1 MWLTMLLAQN
11 PKRITMPASAN
22 RNLGPILSRILP
34 KNGDAN
40 PPTIPEAE
48 NIAAVIVA
56 LPPKLCFRAGKNTGW
71 LFLTPPS
78 TNKLLN
84 INPSITQPYLGFDSF

>member
-1 MWLTMLLAQN
+1 MWLTILLAQN
-11 PKRITMPASAN
+11 PSRITIPASVNIN
-22 RNLGPILSRILP
+22 RGPILSRILP

-48 NIAAVIVA
+48 NIAAVSAV

-78 TNKLLN
+78 TNKFPN
-84 INPSITQPYLGFDSF
+84 INPSITQPYLGFDFF